1 MTRFQTPIA
10 LAITLAGGIY
20 ATPALAVNGLPGN
33 AAADKIEVADPYA
46 DNQDD
51 SPWNRMMQPVNT
63 MAGISLNGRASGFGL
78 DGGLSNDLFT
88 PFRNNQSNM
97 VSGYGSTEVGFGCD
111 GLNLGGVMN
120 GQLRQY
126 GTMVE
131 ELIQQA
137 PAMAIMFLAYSQPTV
152 KAVIDELNGVS
163 MFGIDMSNATC
174 SGVRQMANM
183 SLAEKRQS
191 MAEAQ
196 CTAEAGFKDPK
207 CMTGEGI
214 TGNLTRI
221 MQDTKTTVNDRAGA
235 LMGSANNT
243 TGGLIRFRGGID
255 GSVDTSQGGSG
266 GSGSGS
272 GSGGSAG
279 SGGGSAIQFRDQD
292 CEDVNQ
298 TGMLGLILGS
308 SEINC
313 SDMKNYAELLP
324 NYESDGEVQGVI
336 PRQMTLLDVSKRLTE
351 QYYTWIGE
359 IVSAPYASFNE
370 TEGFKALVNRT
381 GIVITDNQ
389 HRALVTS
396 SKETPN
402 VFVAQQRQLAS
413 AAALKDLAGIVG
425 RLDLAVM
432 TGLQNQESSELI
444 SPRIANN
451 YLLAVDTLESELN
464 TIQKQMEIDGIFKR
478 SFER

>member
-1 MTRFQTPIA
+1 MKRVQTPIA
-10 LAITLAGGIY
+10 LAIALAGSIY
-20 ATPALAVNGLPGN
+20 AVPSLAVQGLPGN
-33 AAADKIEVADPYA
+33 AAAEKIEVADPYA
-46 DNQDD
+46 NNQDD

-63 MAGISLNGRASGFGL
+63 MGGISLNGRASGFGL
-78 DGGLSNDLFT
+78 DGGLANDLFT
-88 PFRNNQSNM
+88 PFRNNQSNL

-111 GLNLGGVMN
+111 GINLGGVMD

-183 SLAEKRQS
+183 SLAEKQQS

-214 TGNLTRI
+214 TGNLTKI
-221 MQDTKTTVNDRAGA
+221 MQETKTTVNDRAGA
-235 LMGSANNT
+235 LMGSANKA

-255 GSVDTSQGGSG
+255 GNADTSQGGAG
-266 GSGSGS
+266 GSGSSSGGNS
-272 GSGGSAG
+272 GGSGGSAT
-279 SGGGSAIQFRDQD
+279 QFRDRN

-313 SDMKNYAELLP
+313 SDMKNYAQLLP
-324 NYESDGEVQGVI
+324 NYESEGDIQGVI

-351 QYYTWIGE
+351 QYYVWIGDVVE
-359 IVSAPYASFNE
+359 ASYDTFNE

-389 HRALVTS
+389 HKALVTS

-413 AAALKDLAGIVG
+413 AAALKDLSGIVG

-444 SPRIANN
+444 SPRTARN
-451 YLLAVDTLESELN
+451 YLLAVDTLKSELA
-464 TIQKQMEIDGIFKR
+464 TIQKQMEIDGMFKR
-478 SFER
+478 SFEE

>member
-1 MTRFQTPIA
+1 MTRFPTPIA
-10 LAITLAGGIY
+10 LAIALACGIY
-20 ATPALAVNGLPGN
+20 AAPTLAVNGLPGN

-63 MAGISLNGRASGFGL
+63 MGGISLNGRASGFGL

-111 GLNLGGVMN
+111 GLNLGGVMD

-126 GTMVE
+126 GTMIE

-152 KAVIDELNGVS
+152 KAVIDELNQVS

-183 SLAEKRQS
+183 SLAEKQQS

-214 TGNLTRI
+214 TGNLTKI
-221 MQDTKTTVNDRAGA
+221 MRETKTTVNDRAGA
-235 LMGSANNT
+235 LMGSANKA
-243 TGGLIRFRGGID
+243 TGGLIRFRGGVD
-255 GSVDTSQGGSG
+255 GSADTSQGGNG
-266 GSGSGS
+266 GS
-272 GSGGSAG
+272 G
-279 SGGGSAIQFRDQD
+279 SGGGSAGGTAGSATQFRDRD

-313 SDMKNYAELLP
+313 SDMKNYAQLLP
-324 NYESDGEVQGVI
+324 NYESDGDVQGVI

-351 QYYTWIGE
+351 QYYLWIGE
-359 IVSAPYASFNE
+359 VVNAPYDTFNE

-389 HRALVTS
+389 YKSLVTS

-402 VFVAQQRQLAS
+402 QFVAQLRQLSS
-413 AAALKDLAGIVG
+413 AAALKDLSGIVG
-425 RLDLAVM
+425 RLDLAVK

-444 SPRIANN
+444 SPRIASN
-451 YLLAVDTLESELN
+451 YLLAVDTLESELT
-464 TIQKQMEIDGIFKR
+464 TIQKQMEIDGMFKR
-478 SFER
+478 TFTN

>member
-1 MTRFQTPIA
+1 MKRFQTPIA
-10 LAITLAGGIY
+10 LAIAFASGIY
-20 ATPALAVNGLPGN
+20 AFPSHAVDGIPGN
-33 AAADKIEVADPYA
+33 AAADKIVVDDPYA

-63 MAGISLNGRASGFGL
+63 LNGISLRGRASGFGL
-78 DGGLSNDLFT
+78 EGGLSNDLYT

-111 GLNLGGVMN
+111 GLNLGGVMD

-126 GTMVE
+126 GTMIE

-183 SLAEKRQS
+183 SLAEKQQS

-207 CMTGEGI
+207 CMSGDGI
-214 TGNLTRI
+214 TGNLTKI
-221 MQDTKTTVNDRAGA
+221 MRETKTTVNDRAGA
-235 LMGSANNT
+235 LMGSANKA
-243 TGGLIRFRGGID
+243 TGGLIRFRGGVD
-255 GSVDTSQGGSG
+255 GSANTSQGGSG
-266 GSGSGS
+266 SGGGTGG
-272 GSGGSAG
+272 GSGGAG
-279 SGGGSAIQFRDQD
+279 SPTQFRDRD
-292 CEDVNQ
+292 CVDVSQ

-313 SDMKNYAELLP
+313 EDMKNYASLLP
-324 NYESDGEVQGVI
+324 NYESDDDVQGVI

-351 QYYTWIGE
+351 KYYAWIGE
-359 IVSAPYASFNE
+359 VVVAPYASFNE
-370 TEGFKALVNRT
+370 TEGYKAIVNRT
-381 GIVITDNQ
+381 GIVITDKQ
-389 HRALVTS
+389 HSALVTS

-402 VFVAQQRQLAS
+402 LFVAQQRQLAS

-444 SPRIANN
+444 SPRISNN
-451 YLLAVDTLESELN
+451 YLLAVATLESELN
-464 TIQKQMEIDGIFKR
+464 TIQKQMEIDGLFKQ
-478 SFER
+478 SFSN

>member
-1 MTRFQTPIA
+1 MKRTNTPIA
-10 LAITLAGGIY
+10 LAIALVTGSF
-20 ATPALAVNGLPGN
+20 TMPVLAVEGLPGN
-33 AAADKIEVADPYA
+33 AAAEKIEVTDPYA
-46 DNQDD
+46 SDQDD
-51 SPWNRMMQPVNT
+51 SPWNRMMQPVST
-63 MAGISLNGRASGFGL
+63 LDGVRLNGRASNFVL
-78 DGGLSNDLFT
+78 EGGLSNDLFT
-88 PFRNNQSNM
+88 PFRNNQSNL
-97 VSGYGSTEVGFGCD
+97 VNAYGSTEVGFGCD
-111 GLNLGGVMN
+111 GLNLGGVMD

-131 ELIQQA
+131 ELMQQA

-183 SLAEKRQS
+183 SLAEKQQS

-214 TGNLTRI
+214 TDNLTKI
-221 MQDTKTTVNDRAGA
+221 MQETKATVNDRAGA
-235 LMGSANNT
+235 LMGSANRA
-243 TGGLIRFRGGID
+243 TGGLISFRGGID
-255 GSVDTSQGGSG
+255 GRADTSQGGAA
-266 GSGSGS
+266 GSGSGN
-272 GSGGSAG
+272 GGSDGANG
-279 SGGGSAIQFRDQD
+279 TATQFRDRN
-292 CEDVNQ
+292 CEDVHQ

-313 SDMKNYAELLP
+313 SDMKNYAQLLP
-324 NYESDGEVQGVI
+324 NYESDGGVQGVI
-336 PRQMTLLDVSKRLTE
+336 PRQMTLLDVSKKLTE
-351 QYYTWIGE
+351 QYYVWIGD
-359 IVSAPYASFNE
+359 VVAASFDTFNE

-389 HRALVTS
+389 HKALVTS
-396 SKETPN
+396 AKETPN
-402 VFVAQQRQLAS
+402 LFVAHQRQLAS
-413 AAALKDLAGIVG
+413 AAALKDLSGIVG

-444 SPRIANN
+444 SPRIASN
-451 YLLAVDTLESELN
+451 YLLAVDTLKSELE
-464 TIQKQMEIDGIFKR
+464 TIQKQMEIDGMFKR
-478 SFER
+478 SFE